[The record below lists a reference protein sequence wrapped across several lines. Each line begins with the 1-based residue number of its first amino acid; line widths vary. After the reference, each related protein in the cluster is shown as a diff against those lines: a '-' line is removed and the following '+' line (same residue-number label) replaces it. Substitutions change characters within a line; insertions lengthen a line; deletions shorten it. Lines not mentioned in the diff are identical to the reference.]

1 MTDATVDSD
10 LKSPRGPKR
19 RHPSGRPT
27 IGLLAGMGV
36 RSTGPFLDF
45 VIAECQRQLGARSEV
60 DFPPMVVFSW
70 PLPYYFDRKLDH
82 TEIEETIADGLEW
95 LESTGV
101 DFIAMP
107 CNSAHVYFERLARRV
122 GVPLIDMIQ
131 VAVEAV
137 PPDAQSVAL
146 LATRSTSASDI
157 YQTALRERGVEVHCP
172 ERVQSRLDALLETTR
187 SDSDLSQARGELLGL
202 LEDLAASGV
211 RTGLIAC
218 TDLNYLVE
226 GGSPMTL
233 VDAGEALA
241 SRVVSEW
248 RRIADGSAPLGA
260 GPE

>member
-1 MTDATVDSD
+1 MTGAPADGDVKASRE
-10 LKSPRGPKR
+10 PIR

-70 PLPYYFDRKLDH
+70 PLPYYFDRELDH

-107 CNSAHVYFERLARRV
+107 CNSAHVYFERLMRRV
-122 GVPLIDMIQ
+122 SVPLIDMIQ
-131 VAVEAV
+131 VAVAAV

-146 LATRSTSASDI
+146 LATRSTNASGI
-157 YQTALRERGVEVHCP
+157 YQKALRVELP
-172 ERVQSRLDALLETTR
+172 RL
-187 SDSDLSQARGELLGL
+187 
-202 LEDLAASGV
+202 SGHP
-211 RTGLIAC
+211 I
-218 TDLNYLVE
+218 
-226 GGSPMTL
+226 S
-233 VDAGEALA
+233 
-241 SRVVSEW
+241 
-248 RRIADGSAPLGA
+248 
-260 GPE
+260 